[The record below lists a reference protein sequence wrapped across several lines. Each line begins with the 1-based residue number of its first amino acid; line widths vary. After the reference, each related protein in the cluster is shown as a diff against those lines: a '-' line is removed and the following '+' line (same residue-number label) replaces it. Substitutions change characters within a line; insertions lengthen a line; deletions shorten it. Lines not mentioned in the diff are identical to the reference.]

1 MRMRRRE
8 LRKLLQNA
16 AVLWLPLMTTMA
28 AHAQQ
33 YPRVELSAGFSYANA
48 NLGSQSSVFAPAG
61 RNFYGGGFAV
71 NVNPTSYL
79 RIVLLDVAVES
90 GHSSFSGEGSLSTAQ
105 ALFGPQFVLRRRKVN
120 AFADGL
126 FGLAQYQVGLCTV
139 PAAILPGCMAVT
151 PHANIRNNFALGF
164 GGGLDIN
171 LSRHFAVRLMQAD
184 YLPTLIV
191 GHWEH
196 TYRINTGVVFRF
208 AYTKPR

>member
-1 MRMRRRE
+1 LRR
-8 LRKLLQNA
+8 LLQNSA
-16 AVLWLPLMTTMA
+16 LLWLPLLMTMA

-61 RNFYGGGFAV
+61 RNYYGGGFAV
-71 NVNPTSYL
+71 SVNPTSYL

-90 GHSSFSGEGSLSTAQ
+90 GHSSFSGEGSLTTAQ
-105 ALFGPQFVLRRRKVN
+105 ALFGPQFVLRRRRVN

-126 FGLAQYQVGLCTV
+126 FGLAQYEVGLCTV

-151 PHANIRNNFALGF
+151 PHANIRNNFALAF

-184 YLPTLIV
+184 YLPTLIA

-196 TYRINTGVVFRF
+196 TFRINTGVVFRF